1 MPAILNKTIGRIS
14 ERKIL
19 IEYWGEGSKDT
30 FNPECKWKSDDRLNV
45 GFRNLIGIP
54 YCLIQILYFIF

>member
-1 MPAILNKTIGRIS
+1 MPAILNKTVGSIS

-30 FNPECKWKSDDRLNV
+30 YNPECKWKSDDRLYVLFYWNFV
-45 GFRNLIGIP
+45 FYILISK
-54 YCLIQILYFIF
+54 